1 MNDKQPNNPL
11 HGITLQQIVEEL
23 VERHGFLKLREKVKI
38 RAFTHDPSIKS
49 ALKFL
54 RRTEWA
60 RKEVEALYLA
70 DLARKK

>member
-1 MNDKQPNNPL
+1 MTNEQPKNPL

-23 VERHGFLKLREKVKI
+23 VERYGFEKLSEKVKI
-38 RAFTHDPSIKS
+38 RAFTHDPSVKS

-60 RKEVEALYLA
+60 RKEVEALYIS
-70 DLARKK
+70 DLRRK